1 MCECV
6 CLVYICVSVFPEVI
20 NILLWHIRELFHS
33 DSEYGLGR
41 TPRVIVGS
49 WLAGLIG

>member
-1 MCECV
+1 M
-6 CLVYICVSVFPEVI
+6 YICGSVFHEVV
-20 NILLWHIRELFHS
+20 NILLGHIREWFHS

-41 TPRVIVGS
+41 MPRVIVGG